1 LGELA
6 HDRGDTGA
14 ARKHYMKARSLFHHV
29 GEVRGEAGCLRG
41 LAVLALER
49 GDDAEANAY
58 NAQAALFERT
68 GDADGQG

>member
-1 LGELA
+1 
-6 HDRGDTGA
+6 
-14 ARKHYMKARSLFHHV
+14 MKARSLFHHV